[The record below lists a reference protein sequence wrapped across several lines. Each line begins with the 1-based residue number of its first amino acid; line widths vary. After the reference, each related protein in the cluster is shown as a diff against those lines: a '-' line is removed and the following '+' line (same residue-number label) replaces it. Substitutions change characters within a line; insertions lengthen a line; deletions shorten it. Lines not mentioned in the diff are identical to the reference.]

1 MSDNFTVST
10 SSFEF
15 WDDRGKIIPNRLY
28 DFFYNHGI
36 GKFYPDPRNTRNAQ
50 PLIVKVTE
58 NLVGE
63 VNVGYLL
70 EFTRDY
76 IVSLSLEPGKTGE
89 ILDSLHTSTSLFGD
103 KNLKLLTTLDLEFIS
118 DEAGTAYLFFR
129 NGVVEVTGSQIQVKP
144 YSDFDRYIWETSIIQ
159 FEFSFVE
166 KSGLMESG
174 DFKRFLIDLTAHTDS
189 ERASLR
195 LLSLQSAIGYLLHR
209 YKNPANTKAIILMD
223 SYVNGLPNGG
233 SGKTLL
239 ISAIG
244 KIRSLAIIDGKM
256 YDQKE
261 WFAFSSIGI
270 NCEVLL
276 FDDVDADFD
285 FEKIFPLMTTGMQI
299 RRKYRDH
306 IYLPF
311 ERSPKVTL
319 TTNYAILGDSSSH
332 RRRKFEFEVTA
343 TYSADYSPRDKFER
357 NFFTE
362 WPEVEWNLFF
372 NTMTECLQ
380 IFLSEG
386 LIESEPLNL
395 NLAKLIGKTSEDF
408 TEWAAD
414 AIQLDVRYDKR
425 SLYNAFVRE
434 YPENI
439 RLKARDFT
447 YWLRAY
453 GTYLNCQVRE
463 SHSDSTRYIWYENS
477 FQSENTIRC

>member
-1 MSDNFTVST
+1 MSDNLTVST
-10 SSFEF
+10 SSFVF

-28 DFFYNHGI
+28 EFFFEQGI
-36 GKFYPDPRNTRNAQ
+36 GKYYPDTRSTKNAQ

-103 KNLKLLTTLDLEFIS
+103 KNLKLLTTLNLEFIT
-118 DEAGTAYLFFR
+118 DQAGTAFMFFL
-129 NGVVEVTGSQIQVKP
+129 NGVVEVTASQIQIKP
-144 YSDFDRYIWETSIIQ
+144 YSDFDRYVWETSVIQ
-159 FEFSFVE
+159 HEFSPVE
-166 KSGLMESG
+166 DSAPG
-174 DFKRFLIDLTAHTDS
+174 DFKRFMIDLSAHADT
-189 ERASLR
+189 ERARLR
-195 LLSLQSAIGYLLHR
+195 LQSLQSAVGYLLHR
-209 YKNPANTKAIILMD
+209 YKNPATTKSIILMD
-223 SYVNGLPNGG
+223 SYVDGMPNGG

-239 ISAIG
+239 ITAVG
-244 KIRSLAIIDGKM
+244 KIRRLATIDGKM

-261 WFAFSSIGI
+261 WFAFSSVGI
-270 NCEVLL
+270 DCEVLL

-311 ERSPKVTL
+311 ERSPKITL

-332 RRRKFEFEVTA
+332 RRRKYEFEVTA
-343 TYSADYSPRDKFER
+343 TYSADYSPRDKFGR

-362 WPEVEWNLFF
+362 WPESEWNLFF

-380 IFLSEG
+380 IFLNEG
-386 LIESEPLNL
+386 LIVSEPLNL

-408 TEWAAD
+408 PEWAVD
-414 AIQLDVRYDKR
+414 AIHLDERYDKR
-425 SLYNAFVRE
+425 SLYLAFIRE
-434 YPENI
+434 YPENN
-439 RLKARDFT
+439 RLKPRDFT
-447 YWLRAY
+447 MWLRAY
-453 GTYLNCQVRE
+453 GTYRNCHVRE
-463 SHSDSTRYIWYENS
+463 NHSDRTRYIVFESTGENI
-477 FQSENTIRC
+477 EVI

>member
-1 MSDNFTVST
+1 MSDNLTVST
-10 SSFEF
+10 SSFVF

-28 DFFYNHGI
+28 EFFFEQGI
-36 GKFYPDPRNTRNAQ
+36 GKYYPDTRSTKNAQ

-103 KNLKLLTTLDLEFIS
+103 KNLKLLTTLNLEFIT
-118 DEAGTAYLFFR
+118 DQAGTAFMFFL
-129 NGVVEVTGSQIQVKP
+129 NGVVEVTASQIQIKP
-144 YSDFDRYIWETSIIQ
+144 YSDFDRYVWETSVIQ
-159 FEFSFVE
+159 HEFSPVE
-166 KSGLMESG
+166 DSAPG
-174 DFKRFLIDLTAHTDS
+174 DFKRFMIDLSAHADT
-189 ERASLR
+189 ERARLR
-195 LLSLQSAIGYLLHR
+195 LLSLQSAVGYLLHR
-209 YKNPANTKAIILMD
+209 YKNPSTTKAIILMD
-223 SYVNGLPNGG
+223 SYVNGQPNGG

-244 KIRSLAIIDGKM
+244 KIRRMATIDGKM
-256 YDQKE
+256 YDQRE
-261 WFAFSSIGI
+261 WFAFSSVGI
-270 NCEVLL
+270 DCEVLL

-311 ERSPKVTL
+311 ERSPKVAV

-343 TYSADYSPRDKFER
+343 TYSADYSPRDKFDR

-372 NTMTECLQ
+372 NTMTGCLQ
-380 IFLSEG
+380 VFLNEG
-386 LIESEPLNL
+386 LKESEPLNL
-395 NLAKLIGKTSEDF
+395 PLAKLIAKTSEDF

-425 SLYNAFVRE
+425 SLYNAFIRE
-434 YPENI
+434 YPENN

-447 YWLRAY
+447 YWLRDY

-463 SHSDSTRYIWYENS
+463 SHSDTTRYIWYENTV
-477 FQSENTIRC
+477 QNEDIIRC

>member
-1 MSDNFTVST
+1 MN
-10 SSFEF
+10 SSGSLSNSFQF

-28 DFFYNHGI
+28 EFFCNHGI
-36 GKFYPDPRNTRNAQ
+36 GKYYPDPRNTRNAQ
-50 PLIVKVTE
+50 PLIVKVTG

-103 KNLKLLTTLDLEFIS
+103 KNLKLLTTLSLEFIS
-118 DEAGTAYLFFR
+118 DEAGTAYLFFL
-129 NGVVEVTGSQIQVKP
+129 NGVVEVTASQISIKP
-144 YSDFDRYIWETSIIQ
+144 YSDFDQHVWEASIIQ
-159 FEFSFVE
+159 HEFSPVE
-166 KSGLMESG
+166 DSTPG
-174 DFKRFLIDLTAHTDS
+174 DFKRFLIDLSVHAEP
-189 ERASLR
+189 ERARLR
-195 LLSLQSAIGYLLHR
+195 LLSLQSAVGYLLHR
-209 YKNPANTKAIILMD
+209 YKNPSTTKAIILMD

-244 KIRSLAIIDGKM
+244 KIRKLATIDGKM

-261 WFAFSSIGI
+261 WFAFSSVGI
-270 NCEVLL
+270 DSEVLL

-299 RRKYRDH
+299 RRKYKDH

-311 ERSPKVTL
+311 ESSPKITL
-319 TTNYAILGDSSSH
+319 TTNYAILGDSASH

-362 WPEVEWNLFF
+362 WQEDEWNLFF
-372 NTMTECLQ
+372 NAMTECLQ
-380 IFLSEG
+380 IFLTEG
-386 LIESEPLNL
+386 LKESEPLNL

-414 AIQLDVRYDKR
+414 AVRLNVRYNKQ
-425 SLYNAFVRE
+425 SLYTAFVSE
-434 YPENI
+434 YPENN

-453 GTYLNCQVRE
+453 GSYLNCHVRE
-463 SHSDSTRYIWYENS
+463 SHSDSTRYIWYENTI
-477 FQSENTIRC
+477 QNEDIIRC